1 MEEFEEEFQQL
12 EDSNKV
18 VRRKGLEQL
27 HKRLEEVVREEEGRE
42 RLQAAAVRALQDKWG
57 SWLRLYDI

>member
-57 SWLRLYDI
+57 WWLRLYDI

>member
-42 RLQAAAVRALQDKWG
+42 RLQAAAIRALQDK
-57 SWLRLYDI
+57 

>member
-27 HKRLEEVVREEEGRE
+27 HKRLEEVVTEEEGRE

-57 SWLRLYDI
+57 WWLRLYDM

>member
-42 RLQAAAVRALQDKWG
+42 RLQATAIRALQDKWG
-57 SWLRLYDI
+57 WWLRLYDM

>member
-57 SWLRLYDI
+57 WWLRLYDM